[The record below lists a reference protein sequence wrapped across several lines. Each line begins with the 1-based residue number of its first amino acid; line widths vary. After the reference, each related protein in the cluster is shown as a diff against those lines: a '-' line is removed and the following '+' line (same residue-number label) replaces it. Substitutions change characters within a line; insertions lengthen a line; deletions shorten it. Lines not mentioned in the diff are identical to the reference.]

1 MTKQVQ
7 LRRGTAAEHATFTG
21 AAGEITIDTTD
32 SRVVVHDGSTAG
44 GIPMAKESEATSASG
59 GLASHVADTENP
71 HSVTADQVG
80 LGAVNNTSDAD
91 KPVSTAQQT
100 ALNAKANAAQVLT
113 GSGLAQASG
122 SLGTS
127 PTIDVPA
134 ADEQDVRLGA
144 ESTSAVTPAALDS
157 PMREKADFEKVETAL
172 NTDPDLTGFEYG
184 AGLAD
189 AIGRIAAWISESGL
203 TFRQAIVE
211 GDSHNDYAGG
221 VLPILRA
228 ANGGTIMGYD
238 GEALAIYL
246 ARALVGDLRLAAPD
260 DSGDYSSIAPILY
273 AGDGKTLLLGAE
285 TDGLR
290 LILSDNSVEALRD
303 KRAVSLDS
311 IPAAV
316 LADPEEASIYSDVLL
331 TARGP
336 DEQGINRRYFMR
348 RDVEPILAAMAE
360 TRGKLEVN
368 PAYGQSYTTGGGASD
383 THALDLPTIVTDTEL
398 TPHHDFMPVPTEPG
412 TGFISTGAQLV
423 DGDAITD
430 LVPLVSAEWSEVTPF
445 YGGETGF
452 PACARRLRRL
462 EQEAGLPSV
471 TRAWFS
477 HGRGGYTVAQLTDD
491 TQNYYQNGMITL
503 RRIKAIAAVYGR
515 DIVMRDWH
523 WSQGQADGG
532 NTRAGYSSEFMTL
545 RTQYLDDV
553 AAITGQDLVA
563 EPITV
568 WMDQVAPS
576 EGQDGRQVSLA
587 QLDLMTENPG
597 EIYLTAPWYF
607 LPYVDEIHP
616 EPLSYAI
623 HREYNAKVKRIVD
636 GGGTWTGVRPAGD
649 LVVDGSTITVPFYNQ
664 GSELVIDTTTLSQA
678 PGWGFELVGETET
691 IDSIAIL
698 PGDVEGQNK
707 VELTLSGPPTVTPYL
722 RYGYTGPVSK
732 PGGRA
737 GAWGNLRNQ
746 DTTPCLSDPGRDLV
760 DWAFICDAN
769 PAP

>member
-1 MTKQVQ
+1 MPDGIRVPDKATLSSAESFLAVTEGTVGLYLISALATQLAGSGAIYDKFVELTAQIAGGNIARATWADLLLITPSDDGVGGEVLDSDEGTHSAATATGYDGASVDNAGRYTWNASWGRWVRIGDTGLTSFAPIESPTLTGAPAAPTATLGTDTTQIATTAFVQ
-7 LRRGTAAEHATFTG
+7 TAMNALLNAAPDQLDTLNELAQALGDDPNFASTMTAA
-21 AAGEITIDTTD
+21 
-32 SRVVVHDGSTAG
+32 
-44 GIPMAKESEATSASG
+44 
-59 GLASHVADTENP
+59 LA
-71 HSVTADQVG
+71 
-80 LGAVNNTSDAD
+80 
-91 KPVSTAQQT
+91 
-100 ALNAKANAAQVLT
+100 AKADNAQVLT

-122 SLGTS
+122 SLGSS
-127 PTIDVPA
+127 PAINVPA
-134 ADEQDVRLGA
+134 ASEAELRLGDEA
-144 ESTSAVTPAALDS
+144 AKAVTPAALAA
-157 PMREKADFEKVETAL
+157 PMREKAEFETVDDVL
-172 NTDPDLTGFEYG
+172 NTDPDLAGAARS
-184 AGLAD
+184 AGLSD
-189 AIGRIAAWISESGL
+189 ALGRLVAWVAERGFA
-203 TFRQAIVE
+203 FRQALVE
-211 GDSHNDYAGG
+211 GDSHGDHDGG
-221 VLPILRA
+221 VSSILRG
-228 ANGGTIMGYD
+228 ANGATIMGYD
-238 GEALAIYL
+238 GEALAIFL

-607 LPYVDEIHP
+607 LPYVDEIQLRKP
-616 EPLSYAI
+616 
-623 HREYNAKVKRIVD
+623 KRI
-636 GGGTWTGVRPAGD
+636 
-649 LVVDGSTITVPFYNQ
+649 
-664 GSELVIDTTTLSQA
+664 
-678 PGWGFELVGETET
+678 
-691 IDSIAIL
+691 
-698 PGDVEGQNK
+698 
-707 VELTLSGPPTVTPYL
+707 
-722 RYGYTGPVSK
+722 
-732 PGGRA
+732 
-737 GAWGNLRNQ
+737 
-746 DTTPCLSDPGRDLV
+746 
-760 DWAFICDAN
+760 
-769 PAP
+769 